1 MHSDAPRTPAADDF
15 PPAIVPASVGDCG
28 GLSVEYG
35 GELLVLLPAHA
46 VWWPAQQTLFIADVH
61 FGKEATFRAAAIP
74 IPDQTTELLQRL
86 TRLISATQAVRLIV
100 LGDLIHAR
108 RGRCAT
114 TFRQIA
120 EWREANRN
128 VLEMVLVR
136 GNHDLA
142 AGDPP
147 LDWQLR
153 CVADPGVLGPFAL
166 NHIPPATETPAAAPT
181 LAGHLHPVV
190 RLSGPARDSLRLPCF
205 LLRPHVLV
213 LPAFSHFVDGKVL
226 PIEPGDRVFAV
237 ADQRVL
243 EVPAGPRPRTSRRV
257 RVRR

>member
-1 MHSDAPRTPAADDF
+1 MQPNAHLKIPLLDFAAASFDALIAEL
-15 PPAIVPASVGDCG
+15 G
-28 GLSVEYG
+28 GVAVEYG
-35 GELLVLLPAHA
+35 GESLILLPSRM
-46 VWWPAQQTLFIADVH
+46 VWWPAQRTLFIADLH

-74 IPDQTTELLQRL
+74 VPDQTAELLQRL
-86 TRLISATQAVRLIV
+86 TRLVAATQAVRIIV

-108 RGRCAT
+108 QGRCSA

-120 EWREANRN
+120 EWRQANGN
-128 VLEMVLVR
+128 ELDMLLVR

-147 LDWQLR
+147 ADWHIH
-153 CVADPGVLGPFAL
+153 CVADPGLLGPFVL
-166 NHIPPATETPAAAPT
+166 NHIPAASGNATEPPT

-190 RLSGPARDSLRLPCF
+190 RLHGPARDSLRLPCF

-213 LPAFSHFVDGKVL
+213 LPAFSHFVDGKVQL
-226 PIEPGDRVFAV
+226 IERGDRVFAV
-237 ADQRVL
+237 ADERVV
-243 EVPAGPRPRTSRRV
+243 EVPVRVSGGRSV